1 MSIPDETLMAFADGE
16 LDAVARAEVEA
27 ALREDPE
34 LAQRV
39 ARHVAL
45 RRRVQ
50 MAYSSELVEPVPQR
64 LLEAANR
71 APSRQ
76 ASVVN
81 LQDARDAKRRD
92 AASPPQPVGW
102 RPAAAIAASLLV
114 GFGVGY
120 VNRHPAAAPVVQGVD
135 GALTADGA
143 LNQALSTQL
152 AARQDPA
159 SAVRIGVSFLAK
171 NGEYCRTFNLRG
183 AVSPSGLACRHAEQ
197 WRIETLSQSSDPAG
211 GAFRPAGTSLAPDTL
226 KAVEERIDG
235 DTLDAAGEA
244 TALQK
249 GWRK

>member
-1 MSIPDETLMAFADGE
+1 VPKRLR
-16 LDAVARAEVEA
+16 DAAPGAPAR
-27 ALREDPE
+27 
-34 LAQRV
+34 QGT
-39 ARHVAL
+39 
-45 RRRVQ
+45 
-50 MAYSSELVEPVPQR
+50 
-64 LLEAANR
+64 
-71 APSRQ
+71 
-76 ASVVN
+76 VVN

-92 AASPPQPVGW
+92 ASSPSTRPVGW
-102 RPAAAIAASLLV
+102 RPAATIAASLLV

-120 VNRHPAAAPVVQGVD
+120 ANRHPVSAPVVQGVD
-135 GALTADGA
+135 GALTAGGA

-159 SAVRIGVSFLAK
+159 STVRIGVSFLAK

-183 AVSPSGLACRHAEQ
+183 TVSPSGLACHHAAQ
-197 WRIETLSQSSDPAG
+197 WRIETLSQSTESAG
-211 GAFRPAGTSLAPDTL
+211 GAFRTAGTALSTDTL